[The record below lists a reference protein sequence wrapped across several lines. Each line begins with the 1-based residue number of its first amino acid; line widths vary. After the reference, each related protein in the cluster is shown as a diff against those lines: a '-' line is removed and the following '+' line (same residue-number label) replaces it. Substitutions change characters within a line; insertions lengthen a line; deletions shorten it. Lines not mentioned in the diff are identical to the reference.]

1 MPYLLEH
8 GGPKATFTLITGG
21 AGEYGAAG
29 ATAVAQ
35 GGLFTLANVACREN
49 RKTNVRF
56 NEVYLCYR
64 VDYDSV
70 AEKMGAA
77 NRLKASE
84 FAKVYEK
91 ILADESIKGTRISV
105 IGKDDVT
112 NFKAVKKVADHDM
125 FDDV

>member
-8 GGPKATFTLITGG
+8 GGAKATCTLITGG
-21 AGEYGAAG
+21 AGEYGLAA

-70 AEKMGAA
+70 AEELGEATRM
-77 NRLKASE
+77 KASY
-84 FAKVYEK
+84 FANVYEK
-91 ILADESIKGTRISV
+91 ILTDESIKGNRISV
-105 IGKDDVT
+105 LGKDDVV
-112 NFKAVKKVADHDM
+112 NLKMVKKVADHDM
-125 FDDV
+125 FDDL